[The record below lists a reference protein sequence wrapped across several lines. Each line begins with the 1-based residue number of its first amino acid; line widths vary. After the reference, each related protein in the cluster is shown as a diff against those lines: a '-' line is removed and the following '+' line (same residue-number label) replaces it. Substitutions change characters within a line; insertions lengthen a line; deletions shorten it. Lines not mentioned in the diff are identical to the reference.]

1 MLINKRVLIGAVA
14 LMLAAA
20 QALAVDIQ
28 HWVQPDGARVY
39 FVAAHGNPIVDVRV
53 DFDAGSRRDRPDA
66 LGVADMTAGLLDAG
80 AGDLDEEAIRMRIAD
95 LAIQLN
101 TFSDMESAGVSLRSV
116 SQAETLQSTLQLAA
130 QIISQ
135 PRFPQDVLEREK
147 LRSIESLK
155 QAESD
160 PGFLADR
167 ALTALM
173 YPNHPYGYPARETE
187 GTVSAIRR
195 DAVARFWQQHYQ
207 PRYAVVSIVGDLS
220 KEQAMQAA
228 QTLLAGIR
236 NQGDPL
242 SAVPPVPAVQAGD
255 KRLSHP
261 ATQAHID
268 LGLPLITRDDPDYY
282 ALLVGNYVLGGGG
295 FDSRLMKEVRDKRG
309 LTYGVSS
316 SMEPMQR
323 AGAFQIGLSTRKEQ
337 ADAAL
342 KVVRDT
348 IALYVKEGP
357 TQAELDQAKANII
370 GGFPLRFD
378 SNSKLIAYLS
388 VIGQYQLPLD
398 FLDRYPQQVQK
409 LTTAQVRDAWQRR
422 IDPSKLS
429 VSLVGGESSKKP
441 E

>member
-1 MLINKRVLIGAVA
+1 MLINKRILIGCAA
-14 LMLAAA
+14 LLLAAD

-28 HWVQPDGARVY
+28 HWTQPDGARVY
-39 FVAAHGNPIVDVRV
+39 FVAAHGNPIVDIRV
-53 DFDAGSRRDRPDA
+53 DFDAGSRRDQPNA
-66 LGVADMTAGLLDAG
+66 LGVADMAAGLLDAG
-80 AGDLDEEAIRMRIAD
+80 AGNLDEEGIRMRIAD

-101 TFSDMESAGVSLRSV
+101 TFSDMESAGVSLRSL
-116 SQAETLQSTLQLAA
+116 SRAETLQPALQLAA

-135 PRFPQDVLEREK
+135 PRFPQDVIEREK
-147 LRSIESLK
+147 LRSIEGLK

-173 YPNHPYGYPARETE
+173 YPNHPYGYPALETE
-187 GTVSAIRR
+187 ATVAAIKR
-195 DAVARFWQQHYQ
+195 DAVLRFWQQHYQ
-207 PRYAVVSIVGDLS
+207 PRYAVVSIVGDLT

-228 QTLLAGIR
+228 QTLLAGLK
-236 NQGDPL
+236 NQGDAL
-242 SAVPPVPAVQAGD
+242 SVIPPVPAAPAGD
-255 KRLSHP
+255 KRLTHP

-268 LGLPLITRDDPDYY
+268 LGMPLITRDDPDYY

-323 AGAFQIGLSTRKEQ
+323 PGAFQIGLSTRKEQ

-342 KVVRDT
+342 QVVRDT
-348 IALYVKEGP
+348 VARYVKEGP
-357 TQAELDQAKANII
+357 SQIELNQAKANII

-378 SNSKLIAYLS
+378 SNSKLLAYLS

-429 VSLVGGESSKKP
+429 VVVVGGESGK
-441 E
+441 